1 MNDAERLALRAE
13 LATMR
18 TNGARR
24 QDLSQHACK
33 RLFFDFGIRPSMATV
48 RDLTQTGSA
57 SDIPKDID
65 AFWARI
71 RSASRV
77 RIDSGAIPEGLQERA
92 GELLGQLFLEA
103 QEFAIRSLEDERHAA
118 KVDVDAALSRL
129 RDAEVRYATVD
140 EALRRSEARA
150 DAALARNSALEIE
163 LGSLRGRELDAQSSL
178 QASIHR
184 LEREHAALTQRLETE
199 QTANAVLRDRVDM
212 LNGELRHNTEHY
224 AQQIKDAISE
234 AERRVKPMLVELDS
248 LRGMAATYQAGVRQ
262 AGQKEFDFIQ
272 QLSIAKARTDRL
284 ELRIREQSDE
294 IDALAFERDALLGQS
309 GMSENVA
316 RLICTMVD
324 KGRLS
329 EQEMR
334 TLGTDIDGFVAVP
347 VSCPT
352 CVTGEPELAQHDDE
366 FELSCPDCDRSSGA
380 ASSRLLAVA
389 RFHSTEVA
397 DTSEQAER

>member
-1 MNDAERLALRAE
+1 MNDEERLALRTE

-18 TNGARR
+18 TSGARR

-77 RIDSGAIPEGLQERA
+77 RIEGGALPEGLQERA
-92 GELLGQLFLEA
+92 GELLGQLFQEAQRFAIQSLEA
-103 QEFAIRSLEDERHAA
+103 ERHAA
-118 KVDVDAALSRL
+118 KDDVDAALSRL
-129 RDAEVRYATVD
+129 RDAEVRCATVD
-140 EALRRSEARA
+140 EALCRSEARA
-150 DAALARNSALEIE
+150 EAALARNSALEIE
-163 LGSLRGRELDAQSSL
+163 LGSFRGRELEAQNGL

-184 LEREHAALTQRLETE
+184 LESEHAALTQRLETE
-199 QTANAVLRDRVDM
+199 QTANAALRDRVDA
-212 LNGELRHNTEHY
+212 LNTELRHNTEHY

-262 AGQKEFDFIQ
+262 ASQKEFDFIQ
-272 QLSIAKARTDRL
+272 QLSIAKARADRL

-294 IDALAFERDALLGQS
+294 IDALALERDALLGQS

-316 RLICTMVD
+316 RLICAMIEE
-324 KGRLS
+324 GRLS
-329 EQEMR
+329 TQEIR
-334 TLGTDIDGFVAVP
+334 ALGTDIDGFVAVP
-347 VSCPT
+347 AHCPT
-352 CVTGEPELAQHDDE
+352 CVTGEPELAQHGDE

-389 RFHSTEVA
+389 RFHSANMVDA
-397 DTSEQAER
+397 SEQTER

>member
-1 MNDAERLALRAE
+1 MNDAERLELRAE

-18 TNGARR
+18 TSGARR

-77 RIDSGAIPEGLQERA
+77 RIESGAIPEGLQERA

-103 QEFAIRSLEDERHAA
+103 QEFATRSLENERHAA
-118 KVDVDAALSRL
+118 KDDVDAALSRL
-129 RDAEVRYATVD
+129 RDAEVRCATVD
-140 EALRRSEARA
+140 EALHRSEARA
-150 DAALARNSALEIE
+150 DTALARNSSLEIE
-163 LGSLRGRELDAQSSL
+163 LASLRGRALEAQSGL
-178 QASIHR
+178 HASTRR
-184 LEREHAALTQRLETE
+184 LERENAALTQRLETE
-199 QTANAVLRDRVDM
+199 QTANAALRDRVDA

-262 AGQKEFDFIQ
+262 ASQKEFDFIQ

-294 IDALAFERDALLGQS
+294 IDSLAFERDALLGQS
-309 GMSENVA
+309 GMNENVA
-316 RLICTMVD
+316 GLICSMVEE
-324 KGRLS
+324 GRLS
-329 EQEMR
+329 VQEMQA
-334 TLGTDIDGFVAVP
+334 LGTDIDGFVTVP
-347 VSCPT
+347 TRCPSCG
-352 CVTGEPELAQHDDE
+352 TGEPELTQRHDE
-366 FELSCPDCDRSSGA
+366 FELSCPDCDRSSGT
-380 ASSRLLAVA
+380 ASSRLIAVA
-389 RFHSTEVA
+389 QFHAIKIAE
-397 DTSEQAER
+397 TSEQTER

>member
-13 LATMR
+13 IATMR

-77 RIDSGAIPEGLQERA
+77 RIESGAIPEGLQERA

-118 KVDVDAALSRL
+118 KDDVDAALSRL
-129 RDAEVRYATVD
+129 RDAQVRFETVD

-150 DAALARNSALEIE
+150 DSALARNSALEIE
-163 LGSLRGRELDAQSSL
+163 LGSLRGRELEAHSSL

-199 QTANAVLRDRVDM
+199 QTANAALRDRVDT

-262 AGQKEFDFIQ
+262 ASQKEFDFIQ

-316 RLICTMVD
+316 RLICTMVEE
-324 KGRLS
+324 GRLS

-334 TLGTDIDGFVAVP
+334 ALGTDIDGFVAVP
-347 VSCPT
+347 ASCPT

-366 FELSCPDCDRSSGA
+366 FELSCPDCDRSSGT

-389 RFHSTEVA
+389 RFHSPEVA

>member
-1 MNDAERLALRAE
+1 MNDAERLALRTE
-13 LATMR
+13 LTTMR
-18 TNGARR
+18 TGGARR

-65 AFWARI
+65 AFWSRI
-71 RSASRV
+71 RTASRV
-77 RIDSGAIPEGLQERA
+77 RIESGAIPVGLQERA
-92 GELLGQLFLEA
+92 GELLGQLFQEA

-118 KVDVDAALSRL
+118 KDDVDAALSRL
-129 RDAEVRYATVD
+129 RDAEVRCATVD

-150 DAALARNSALEIE
+150 DITLARNSALEVE
-163 LGSLRGRELDAQSSL
+163 LGSLRGRDLEAQSSS
-178 QASIHR
+178 QASIYR

-199 QTANAVLRDRVDM
+199 QSANAALRDRVDA

-262 AGQKEFDFIQ
+262 ASQKEFDFIQ
-272 QLSIAKARTDRL
+272 QLSIAKARADRL

-294 IDALAFERDALLGQS
+294 IDALALERDALLGQS

-316 RLICTMVD
+316 GLIWTMVEER
-324 KGRLS
+324 RLS
-329 EQEMR
+329 EQEMQA
-334 TLGTDIDGFVAVP
+334 LGTDIDGFVAVP
-347 VSCPT
+347 ASCPT
-352 CVTGEPELAQHDDE
+352 CLTGEPELAQHGDE
-366 FELSCPDCDRSSGA
+366 FELSCPDCDRSSGT
-380 ASSRLLAVA
+380 ASSRLLAVVQ
-389 RFHSTEVA
+389 FHSAEIVNI
-397 DTSEQAER
+397 SEQAGR

>member
-1 MNDAERLALRAE
+1 MNDAERLVLRTE
-13 LATMR
+13 LAAMR

-65 AFWARI
+65 TFWARI

-77 RIDSGAIPEGLQERA
+77 RIEGGAIPEGLQERA
-92 GELLGQLFLEA
+92 GELLGQLFQEA

-118 KVDVDAALSRL
+118 KDDIDEAMSRL
-129 RDAEVRYATVD
+129 RDAEVRCATVE

-150 DAALARNSALEIE
+150 DTALARNSSLEIE
-163 LGSLRGRELDAQSSL
+163 LGSLRGRELEAQSSL
-178 QASIHR
+178 HASIHR
-184 LEREHAALTQRLETE
+184 LESEHAALTQRLETE
-199 QTANAVLRDRVDM
+199 QTANATLRDRVDT

-262 AGQKEFDFIQ
+262 ASQKEFDFIQ
-272 QLSIAKARTDRL
+272 QLSISKARADRL
-284 ELRIREQSDE
+284 ELKIREQSDE
-294 IDALAFERDALLGQS
+294 LDMLALERDALLGRS
-309 GMSENVA
+309 GTSENVA
-316 RLICTMVD
+316 RLICTMVEG
-324 KGRLS
+324 GRLS
-329 EQEMR
+329 MEEIR
-334 TLGTDIDGFVAVP
+334 TLGADIDGFVTVP
-347 VSCPT
+347 ARCPT

-366 FELSCPDCDRSSGA
+366 FELSCPDCECSSGTA
-380 ASSRLLAVA
+380 LSRLLAVA
-389 RFHSTEVA
+389 RFHSADKVDAREQTE
-397 DTSEQAER
+397 R

>member
-13 LATMR
+13 LSTMR
-18 TNGARR
+18 TGGARR

-77 RIDSGAIPEGLQERA
+77 RIESGAIPEGLQERA
-92 GELLGQLFLEA
+92 GELLGQLFQEA
-103 QEFAIRSLEDERHAA
+103 QEFAVRSLEDERHAA
-118 KVDVDAALSRL
+118 KDDVDAALSRL
-129 RDAEVRYATVD
+129 RDAEVRCATVD

-150 DAALARNSALEIE
+150 DSALARNSALEIE
-163 LGSLRGRELDAQSSL
+163 LGSLRGRDLEAQSSV

-199 QTANAVLRDRVDM
+199 QTANAALRDRVDA
-212 LNGELRHNTEHY
+212 LNTELRHNTEHY

-262 AGQKEFDFIQ
+262 ASQKEFDFIQ
-272 QLSIAKARTDRL
+272 QLSIAKARADRL

-294 IDALAFERDALLGQS
+294 IDALALERDALRGQS

-316 RLICTMVD
+316 RLIWTMVEE
-324 KGRLS
+324 GRLS
-329 EQEMR
+329 EQE
-334 TLGTDIDGFVAVP
+334 TESLGMDIDGFVALP
-347 VSCPT
+347 AICPT
-352 CVTGEPELAQHDDE
+352 CITGEPELAQHDDE
-366 FELSCPDCDRSSGA
+366 FELSCPDCDRSSGT

-389 RFHSTEVA
+389 RFHSAEIV
-397 DTSEQAER
+397 DSSEPAQR

>member
-1 MNDAERLALRAE
+1 MNDEERLALRTE

-33 RLFFDFGIRPSMATV
+33 RLFFDFGIRPSMAIV

-77 RIDSGAIPEGLQERA
+77 RIEGGALPEGLQERA
-92 GELLGQLFLEA
+92 GELLGQLFQEA
-103 QEFAIRSLEDERHAA
+103 QRFAIELLETERHAA
-118 KVDVDAALSRL
+118 KDDIDAALSRL
-129 RDAEVRYATVD
+129 RDAEVRCATVD

-150 DAALARNSALEIE
+150 EAALARNSALEIE
-163 LGSLRGRELDAQSSL
+163 LGSARGRELEAQSGL

-184 LEREHAALTQRLETE
+184 LESEHAALTQRLETE
-199 QTANAVLRDRVDM
+199 QTANAALRDRVDA
-212 LNGELRHNTEHY
+212 LNAELRHNTEHY

-262 AGQKEFDFIQ
+262 ASQKEFDFIQ
-272 QLSIAKARTDRL
+272 QLSIAKARADRL

-294 IDALAFERDALLGQS
+294 IDALALERDALLGQS
-309 GMSENVA
+309 GMSANVA
-316 RLICTMVD
+316 RLICSLVEE
-324 KGRLS
+324 GRLS
-329 EQEMR
+329 TQEIR
-334 TLGTDIDGFVAVP
+334 ALGTDIDGFVAVP
-347 VSCPT
+347 AHCPT
-352 CVTGEPELAQHDDE
+352 CVSGEPELAQHGDE

-389 RFHSTEVA
+389 RFHSA
-397 DTSEQAER
+397 DMVDASEQTER

>member
-1 MNDAERLALRAE
+1 MNDAERLALRTE
-13 LATMR
+13 LAAMR

-65 AFWARI
+65 TFWTRI

-77 RIDSGAIPEGLQERA
+77 RIEGGAIPEGLQERA
-92 GELLGQLFLEA
+92 GELLGQLFQEA

-118 KVDVDAALSRL
+118 KDDIDAAMSRL
-129 RDAEVRYATVD
+129 RDAEVRCATVE

-150 DAALARNSALEIE
+150 DTALARNSSLEIE

-178 QASIHR
+178 HASIHR
-184 LEREHAALTQRLETE
+184 LESEHAALTQRLETE
-199 QTANAVLRDRVDM
+199 QTANATLRDRVDT

-262 AGQKEFDFIQ
+262 ASQKEFDFIQ
-272 QLSIAKARTDRL
+272 QLSIAKARADRL

-294 IDALAFERDALLGQS
+294 LDTLALERDALLGRS
-309 GMSENVA
+309 GTSENVA
-316 RLICTMVD
+316 RLICTMVEE
-324 KGRLS
+324 GRLS
-329 EQEMR
+329 MEEIR
-334 TLGTDIDGFVAVP
+334 TLGTDIDGFVTVP
-347 VSCPT
+347 ARCPT

-366 FELSCPDCDRSSGA
+366 FELSCPDCERSSGTA
-380 ASSRLLAVA
+380 LSRLLAVA
-389 RFHSTEVA
+389 CFRSAERVDA
-397 DTSEQAER
+397 SEQTER

>member
-1 MNDAERLALRAE
+1 MNDAERLALRTE
-13 LATMR
+13 LAAMR

-65 AFWARI
+65 TFWARI

-77 RIDSGAIPEGLQERA
+77 RIEGGAIPEGLQERA
-92 GELLGQLFLEA
+92 GELLGQLFQEA

-118 KVDVDAALSRL
+118 KDDIDAAMGRL
-129 RDAEVRYATVD
+129 RDAEVRCATVE

-150 DAALARNSALEIE
+150 DTALARSSSLEIE
-163 LGSLRGRELDAQSSL
+163 LGSLRGRELEAQSSL
-178 QASIHR
+178 HASIHR
-184 LEREHAALTQRLETE
+184 LESEHAALTQRLETE
-199 QTANAVLRDRVDM
+199 QTANATLRDRVDT

-262 AGQKEFDFIQ
+262 ASQKEFDFIQ
-272 QLSIAKARTDRL
+272 QLSIAKARADRL

-294 IDALAFERDALLGQS
+294 LDMLALERDALLGRS
-309 GMSENVA
+309 GTSENVA
-316 RLICTMVD
+316 RLICTMVEE
-324 KGRLS
+324 GRLS
-329 EQEMR
+329 MEEIR
-334 TLGTDIDGFVAVP
+334 TLGTDIDGFVMVP
-347 VSCPT
+347 ARCPT

-366 FELSCPDCDRSSGA
+366 FELSCPDCERSSGTA
-380 ASSRLLAVA
+380 LSRLLAVA
-389 RFHSTEVA
+389 RFRSA
-397 DTSEQAER
+397 DRVDASEQTER

>member
-77 RIDSGAIPEGLQERA
+77 RIESGAIPEGLQERA

-118 KVDVDAALSRL
+118 KDDVDAALSRL
-129 RDAEVRYATVD
+129 RDAEVRCATVD
-140 EALRRSEARA
+140 EALHRSEARA
-150 DAALARNSALEIE
+150 DTALARNSALEIE
-163 LGSLRGRELDAQSSL
+163 LASLRGRELEAQSSL

-199 QTANAVLRDRVDM
+199 QTANAALRDRVDA

-262 AGQKEFDFIQ
+262 ASQKEFDFIQ
-272 QLSIAKARTDRL
+272 QLSIAKARADRL

-294 IDALAFERDALLGQS
+294 IDALAIERDALLGQN

-316 RLICTMVD
+316 RLICTMVEA
-324 KGRLS
+324 GRLS
-329 EQEMR
+329 VQEMG

-347 VSCPT
+347 ACCPT
-352 CVTGEPELAQHDDE
+352 CVTGEPELAQHDDK

-389 RFHSTEVA
+389 RFHSPEIAEAGEQTE
-397 DTSEQAER
+397 R

>member
-13 LATMR
+13 LSTMR
-18 TNGARR
+18 TGGARR

-77 RIDSGAIPEGLQERA
+77 RIESGAIPEGLQERA
-92 GELLGQLFLEA
+92 GELLGQLFQEA
-103 QEFAIRSLEDERHAA
+103 QEFAVRSLEDERHAA
-118 KVDVDAALSRL
+118 KDDVDAALSRL
-129 RDAEVRYATVD
+129 RDAEVRCATVD

-150 DAALARNSALEIE
+150 DSALARNSALEIE
-163 LGSLRGRELDAQSSL
+163 LASLRGRELEAQSGV

-199 QTANAVLRDRVDM
+199 QTANAALRDRVDA

-262 AGQKEFDFIQ
+262 ASQKEFDFIQ
-272 QLSIAKARTDRL
+272 QLSIAKARADRL

-294 IDALAFERDALLGQS
+294 IDALAFERDALRGQS

-316 RLICTMVD
+316 RLICTMVEE
-324 KGRLS
+324 GRLS

-334 TLGTDIDGFVAVP
+334 DAWERTSTVLLPCLA
-347 VSCPT
+347 SCPT

-366 FELSCPDCDRSSGA
+366 FELSCPDCDRSSGT

-389 RFHSTEVA
+389 RFHS
-397 DTSEQAER
+397 AEIVDVE

>member
-1 MNDAERLALRAE
+1 MNDEERLALRTE

-48 RDLTQTGSA
+48 RDLTLTGSA

-65 AFWARI
+65 AFWTRI

-77 RIDSGAIPEGLQERA
+77 RIEGGALPEGLQERA
-92 GELLGQLFLEA
+92 GELLGQLFQEA
-103 QEFAIRSLEDERHAA
+103 QRFAIQSLETERHAA
-118 KVDVDAALSRL
+118 KDDVDVALSRL
-129 RDAEVRYATVD
+129 RDAEVRCATVD

-150 DAALARNSALEIE
+150 EAALARNSALEIE
-163 LGSLRGRELDAQSSL
+163 LGSFRGRELEAQSGL

-184 LEREHAALTQRLETE
+184 LESEHAALTQRLETE
-199 QTANAVLRDRVDM
+199 QTANAALRDRVDA
-212 LNGELRHNTEHY
+212 LNAELRHNTEHY

-262 AGQKEFDFIQ
+262 ASQKEFDFIQ
-272 QLSIAKARTDRL
+272 QLSIAKARADRL
-284 ELRIREQSDE
+284 ELRTREQSDE
-294 IDALAFERDALLGQS
+294 IDALALERDALLGQS

-316 RLICTMVD
+316 RLICSMVEE
-324 KGRLS
+324 GRLS
-329 EQEMR
+329 TQEIR
-334 TLGTDIDGFVAVP
+334 ALGTDIDGFVAVP
-347 VSCPT
+347 ARCPT

-389 RFHSTEVA
+389 RFHSA
-397 DTSEQAER
+397 DMVDASEQTER

>member
-1 MNDAERLALRAE
+1 MNDAERLALRTE
-13 LATMR
+13 LAAMR
-18 TNGARR
+18 TDGARR

-65 AFWARI
+65 TFWARI

-77 RIDSGAIPEGLQERA
+77 RIEGGAIPEGLQERA
-92 GELLGQLFLEA
+92 GELLGQLFQEA

-118 KVDVDAALSRL
+118 KDDIDAAMGRL
-129 RDAEVRYATVD
+129 RDAEVRCATVE

-150 DAALARNSALEIE
+150 DTALARSSSLEIE
-163 LGSLRGRELDAQSSL
+163 LGSLRGRELEAQSSL
-178 QASIHR
+178 HASIHR
-184 LEREHAALTQRLETE
+184 LESEHAALTQRLETE
-199 QTANAVLRDRVDM
+199 QTANATLRDRVDT

-262 AGQKEFDFIQ
+262 ASQKEFDFIQ
-272 QLSIAKARTDRL
+272 QLSIAKARADRL

-294 IDALAFERDALLGQS
+294 LDMLALERDALLGRS
-309 GMSENVA
+309 GTSENVA
-316 RLICTMVD
+316 RLICTMVEE
-324 KGRLS
+324 GRLS
-329 EQEMR
+329 MEEIR
-334 TLGTDIDGFVAVP
+334 TLGTDIDGFVMVP
-347 VSCPT
+347 ARCPT

-366 FELSCPDCDRSSGA
+366 FELSCPDCERSSGTA
-380 ASSRLLAVA
+380 LSRLLAVA
-389 RFHSTEVA
+389 RFRSA
-397 DTSEQAER
+397 DRVDASEQTER

>member
-13 LATMR
+13 LSTMR
-18 TNGARR
+18 TDGARR

-77 RIDSGAIPEGLQERA
+77 RIESGAIPEGLQERA
-92 GELLGQLFLEA
+92 GELLGQLFQEA
-103 QEFAIRSLEDERHAA
+103 REFAIRSLEDERHAA
-118 KVDVDAALSRL
+118 KDGVDAALVRL
-129 RDAEVRYATVD
+129 RDAEVRCAAVD

-150 DAALARNSALEIE
+150 DTVLARNSALEIE
-163 LGSLRGRELDAQSSL
+163 LGSLRGRDLEAQSGL

-199 QTANAVLRDRVDM
+199 QTANAALRDRVDT

-262 AGQKEFDFIQ
+262 ASQKEFDFIQ

-294 IDALAFERDALLGQS
+294 IDALAFERDALLVQS

-316 RLICTMVD
+316 RLIWTMVKD
-324 KGRLS
+324 GRLS
-329 EQEMR
+329 EQEMQ
-334 TLGTDIDGFVAVP
+334 TLGTDVDGFVAVP
-347 VSCPT
+347 ASCRT
-352 CVTGEPELAQHDDE
+352 CATGEPELAQHGDE
-366 FELSCPDCDRSSGA
+366 FELSCPDCDRSSGTT
-380 ASSRLLAVA
+380 SSRLLAVA
-389 RFHSTEVA
+389 RFQSAETV
-397 DTSEQAER
+397 DTGEQVER

>member
-1 MNDAERLALRAE
+1 MNDAERLALRTE
-13 LATMR
+13 LAAMR

-65 AFWARI
+65 TFWARI

-77 RIDSGAIPEGLQERA
+77 RIEGGAIPEGLQERA
-92 GELLGQLFLEA
+92 GELLGQLFQEA

-118 KVDVDAALSRL
+118 KDDIDAAMGRL
-129 RDAEVRYATVD
+129 RDAEVRCATVE

-150 DAALARNSALEIE
+150 DTALARSSSLEIE
-163 LGSLRGRELDAQSSL
+163 LGSLRGRELEAQSSL
-178 QASIHR
+178 HASIHR
-184 LEREHAALTQRLETE
+184 LESEHAALTQRLETE
-199 QTANAVLRDRVDM
+199 QTANATLRDRVDT

-262 AGQKEFDFIQ
+262 ASQKEFDFIQ
-272 QLSIAKARTDRL
+272 QLSIAKARADRL

-294 IDALAFERDALLGQS
+294 LDMLALERDALLGRS
-309 GMSENVA
+309 GTSENVA
-316 RLICTMVD
+316 RLICTMVEE
-324 KGRLS
+324 GRLS
-329 EQEMR
+329 MEEIR
-334 TLGTDIDGFVAVP
+334 TLGTDIDGFVMVP
-347 VSCPT
+347 ARCPT

-366 FELSCPDCDRSSGA
+366 FELSCPDCERSSGTA
-380 ASSRLLAVA
+380 LSRLLAVA
-389 RFHSTEVA
+389 RFRSANRVDA
-397 DTSEQAER
+397 SEQTER